1 MNRGGS
7 AAPAGQALVSSLATK
22 YVTLALFG

>member
-7 AAPAGQALVSSLATK
+7 AAPAGTALVRSLATK
-22 YVTLALFG
+22 YVTLTLFG